1 MAPISTADLAQ
12 RTTNET
18 ISSSAKSTNSKP
30 QPETNPKSKSWPFEE
45 FTFPGQQIT
54 SDFGYGYGNP
64 AQTTSSPKVQ
74 QQPKLFPL
82 ALKPSAEWTPETID
96 DAVEAITTLRESGA
110 LLDLVKEHGGAILFR
125 GLPIKTALDYS
136 RVAHAFG
143 FRPHEEVGRPPLR
156 TVLAPNVKTA
166 NEGPPELPI
175 WPHNEYGWSTI
186 NPAWLTFSAL
196 SVPETGGA
204 TPIISSIGLAK
215 ALEEKAPQFF
225 QSLLE
230 KGVKYV
236 YRYPRQDSVSTVG
249 TSVFSAYGQ
258 TIRDGDDEDTI
269 RRKIEAEVRRH
280 SDRFEW
286 HEDGSISVTHIVP
299 SEFALPFHQFR
310 LPVTLDNASFSL
322 RSLDSRQQNLLLLL
336 YATITITNTVVIYQ
350 WLTLR
355 CTVIRKH
362 TPTGHT
368 TWFGNLTSAYGRSRH
383 HGATQPPF
391 LGDDGGYHP
400 LPTYGDGSPIN
411 TEDLELALS
420 IAEGMQVDVEWE
432 VGDVVLLDVS

>member
-12 RTTNET
+12 PTTNET
-18 ISSSAKSTNSKP
+18 ISSSTKSTNSKP

-45 FTFPGQQIT
+45 FTFPGQQLT
-54 SDFGYGYGNP
+54 SDFGYGSENR
-64 AQTTSSPKVQ
+64 AQTTSSLKAQ

-136 RVAHAFG
+136 RVAHALG

-215 ALEEKAPQFF
+215 ALEEKAPEFF
-225 QSLLE
+225 QTLLE

-236 YRYPRQDSVSTVG
+236 YRYPRHDSVSTVG

-280 SDRFEW
+280 SERFQW

-299 SEFALPFHQFR
+299 
-310 LPVTLDNASFSL
+310 
-322 RSLDSRQQNLLLLL
+322 
-336 YATITITNTVVIYQ
+336 I
-350 WLTLR
+350 
-355 CTVIRKH
+355 IRKH
-362 TPTGHT
+362 IPTGRT

-432 VGDVVLLDVS
+432 VGDVVLLDNYAVMHSRKPWIVTTDQKPRTVLAALWDDHGRIDDFQQGKEILKSSPRVRIMV